1 MTRVNFY
8 SKEQDD
14 MLLAEKQDKL
24 TFDSEPTLDSANP
37 VTSNGIKMALDE
49 LQALI
54 DSGYIHYGYLPPEN
68 PYLGMF
74 WYNNA
79 EGKLYICV
87 GVEGTTGR
95 WSLIVTSEGGATWGN
110 IQGDIRNQLD
120 LMAELALKQDKLT
133 AGTGIDITGNV
144 VSSTVP
150 VITVDAAPSASSE
163 NPLQNKVITQQLQNI
178 NTNVQDLE
186 DEKQNKLTAG
196 TNITIENDVIS
207 ATGIVDAYT
216 KAETDNLLA
225 DKQKKLIAGTGISLD
240 ENGNI
245 SATGQIDAYT
255 KAQTDTL
262 LAQKQDTLSA
272 SQITAVNS
280 GINSSKV
287 SQYDNYD
294 SRINA
299 KQNTLVSG
307 SNIKTINNQS
317 LLGSGNIDIEGSSY
331 SAGNGIRISNNVI
344 SARAGTGVTVDS
356 SGISVDTSA
365 IQEKIS
371 SGNGIQVSNNV
382 VTAKLGDGLE
392 FDSNGAIKATGGSS
406 GGVSTINNVSPNSQ
420 GNIGLSVI
428 TNSSSG
434 LKDLVIT
441 GASETSISLGS
452 LFECGW
458 ATPSSENTT
467 WYYKDA
473 TTNQWVEF
481 AEGMNVGDYAGLE
494 VQVSIPYGR
503 TYTTIPCIF
512 VTAYDTSERDDGDEC
527 YIKSRSRSSFT
538 VYCGNTGYNTIMYL
552 IVPVGE

>member
-24 TFDSEPTLDSANP
+24 TFDSEPTLDSTNP

-133 AGTGIDITGNV
+133 AGTGIDITNNV

-178 NTNVQDLE
+178 NTNVQELE

-207 ATGIVDAYT
+207 ASGIVDAYT

-317 LLGSGNIDIEGSSY
+317 LLGSGNIDIQGGSEY
-331 SAGNGIRISNNVI
+331 TAGNGIRISNNVI

-356 SGISVDTSA
+356 SGINVDTSV

-371 SGNGIQVSNNV
+371 GGNGIQVSNNV

-392 FDSNGAIKATGGSS
+392 FDSSGRIKTTGGSS
-406 GGVSTINNVSPNSQ
+406 GGVSKINSQ
-420 GNIGLSVI
+420 TPDSNGNIQI
-428 TNSSSG
+428 TGGYDSSSSDHI
-434 LKDLVIT
+434 LKIT
-441 GASETSISLGS
+441 GGGSEITTRLPEYEHSYCS
-452 LFECGW
+452 
-458 ATPSSENTT
+458 PSSENTT
-467 WYYKDA
+467 WYYKDT

-481 AEGMNVGDYAGLE
+481 AEGMNVSDYAGLE
-494 VQVSIPYGR
+494 IQVSITFQR
-503 TYTTIPCIF
+503 TYIASPVVL
-512 VTAYDTSERDDGDEC
+512 VTAYDTDELNDGDEC
-527 YIKSRSRSSFT
+527 YVRTISRT
-538 VYCGNTGYNTIMYL
+538 GCTIYCGNTGYSQLMYL
-552 IVPVGE
+552 IIPL

>member
-8 SKEQDD
+8 SKEQTD
-14 MLLAEKQDKL
+14 MLVADKQDKL
-24 TFDSEPTLDSANP
+24 TFDNEPTLDSTNP

-79 EGKLYICV
+79 QGKLYICV

-95 WSLIVTSEGGATWGN
+95 WSLIVTSDGGATWGN
-110 IQGDIRNQLD
+110 IQGDLRNQLD
-120 LMAELALKQDKLT
+120 LMAEFALKQDKLT
-133 AGTGIDITGNV
+133 AGAGIDITDNV

-150 VITVDAAPSASSE
+150 VITVDAAPSATSE
-163 NPLQNKVITQQLQNI
+163 NPLQNKVITQQLQNVSAS
-178 NTNVQDLE
+178 VQNLE

-196 TNITIENDVIS
+196 ANITIENDVIS
-207 ATGIVDAYT
+207 ASGIVDAYT

-317 LLGSGNIDIEGSSY
+317 ILGSGNIDIQGGGSY
-331 SAGNGIRISNNVI
+331 SAGNGIDISNNVI
-344 SARAGTGVTVDS
+344 SVKTKPNGAILPSSSGIGISAGTGLRIVQDSLIADMSTVQAKL
-356 SGISVDTSA
+356 TA
-365 IQEKIS
+365 
-371 SGNGIQVSNNV
+371 GNGIEMTGS
-382 VTAKLGDGLE
+382 TIKAKLGSGLE
-392 FDSNGAIKATGGSS
+392 FDSNGAIKTTGGGS
-406 GGVSTINNVSPNSQ
+406 GGVSTINNIEPSSAGNIQLSSGLNSTTSLPYFNITNGGSQ
-420 GNIGLSVI
+420 GNSFQLPMFEVCEC
-428 TNSSSG
+428 TFTVDADENSSTGNVTFTRHYIKTPLLFFMTIDSESRDYGVHVKSITTTGAVLHSASNFRTSG
-434 LKDLVIT
+434 SSTIYCLVIPR
-441 GASETSISLGS
+441 E
-452 LFECGW
+452 
-458 ATPSSENTT
+458 
-467 WYYKDA
+467 
-473 TTNQWVEF
+473 
-481 AEGMNVGDYAGLE
+481 
-494 VQVSIPYGR
+494 
-503 TYTTIPCIF
+503 
-512 VTAYDTSERDDGDEC
+512 
-527 YIKSRSRSSFT
+527 
-538 VYCGNTGYNTIMYL
+538 
-552 IVPVGE
+552 